1 MLASLHP
8 VWVVAAAYVLG
19 SVSFS
24 LIVVRLLVGT
34 DIREHGSGNAGAT
47 NVLRTA
53 GRWPAIL
60 VLISDIG
67 KGALAVG
74 LARWAGVPD
83 PWVGAAAVAAVA
95 GHVFPIFHRFRGG
108 KGVATV
114 TGALGP
120 LNPLAM
126 LMSVVVFLVLVTWTR
141 FVSLGSMAA
150 IAFFPLAAWIS
161 GWLGWTPMPPA
172 WLWISSIAVTF
183 LIIVRHRGNL
193 YRLWVG
199 TERRLGERRSLEES
213 T

>member
-1 MLASLHP
+1 MLTSLHP
-8 VWVVAAAYVLG
+8 SWVVVLAYVLG
-19 SVSFS
+19 SISFS
-24 LIVVRLLVGT
+24 LIVVRLVCGT

-53 GRWPAIL
+53 GRWPAVL

-74 LARWAGVPD
+74 LARWAEVPD

-95 GHVFPIFHRFRGG
+95 GHIFPVFHRFRGG

-120 LNPLAM
+120 LQPLAM
-126 LMSVVVFLVLVTWTR
+126 LMSVLIFLIVVIWTR
-141 FVSLGSMAA
+141 FVSLGSMVA
-150 IAFFPLAAWIS
+150 IALFPLAAWMC
-161 GWLGWTPMPPA
+161 GRLGWTAMPPA
-172 WLWISSIAVTF
+172 WLWFCSMAVTF
-183 LIIVRHRGNL
+183 LIILRHRGNL

-199 TERRLGERRSLEES
+199 TERRLGERRRLEES